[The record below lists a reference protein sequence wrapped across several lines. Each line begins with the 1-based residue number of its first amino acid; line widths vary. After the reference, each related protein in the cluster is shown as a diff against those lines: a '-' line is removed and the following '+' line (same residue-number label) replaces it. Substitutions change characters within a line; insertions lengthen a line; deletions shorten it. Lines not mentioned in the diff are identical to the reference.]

1 MRMYDDTEGSDY
13 MQHPCPFVRYGE
25 CEIPPCNDWFI
36 EGCIGRQEKDG
47 QEGAMKISKMNTG
60 STAGSGSMLT
70 DTAHS
75 IRYRSARR
83 SGMRSCDRCA

>member
-25 CEIPPCNDWFI
+25 CEIPPCNDCFI

-47 QEGAMKISKMNTG
+47 QE
-60 STAGSGSMLT
+60 
-70 DTAHS
+70 
-75 IRYRSARR
+75 
-83 SGMRSCDRCA
+83 